1 MRLYSSIQ
9 EIKTANTKYDLHE
22 NITSR
27 WSPRMFSTEPIGME
41 ELNALF
47 EAARWAAS
55 SNNEQPWRFLYAF
68 KGTPAYDKIVRC
80 LSDFNKKWVRH
91 APVLLL
97 TAIKEKFDSGKPNYH
112 ALHDL
117 GLAMGNMTQEAQSRS
132 IALHHMAGVDWEK
145 AQEVFGVPAGYHIVT
160 AVAVGFYGGDA
171 SELPEN
177 LEKMEHTRRERLPL
191 EAVVFK
197 GAWPSV

>member
-1 MRLYSSIQ
+1 MEQYTAIQ

-22 NITSR
+22 NIPAR
-27 WSPRMFSTEPIGME
+27 WSPRMFSTEPLGLE

-55 SNNEQPWRFLYAF
+55 SNNEQPWRFIYAF
-68 KGTPAYDKIVRC
+68 KGTPAYEKMVRC
-80 LSDFNKKWVRH
+80 LSDFNKKWARN

-97 TAIKEKFDSGKPNYH
+97 TAIKEKFDSGKSNYH

-117 GLAMGNMTQEAQSRS
+117 GLAMGNMTQEAQSRN
-132 IALHHMAGVDWEK
+132 IALHHMAGVDWQK
-145 AQEVFGVPAGYHIVT
+145 AQEIFGVPEDYHIAT

-177 LEKMEHTRRERLPL
+177 LEKMERSRRKRLAL
-191 EAVVFK
+191 EDIVFK
-197 GAWPSV
+197 GSWPAS